1 MGGHGGATGVLG
13 VNYWGWTEFTS
24 ESKLALSFGSLRH
37 APLSLLRSIPV
48 GSGDGRAG
56 CKVY

>member
-24 ESKLALSFGSLRH
+24 EPKLAISFGSLRYI
-37 APLSLLRSIPV
+37 PLSLLRSSSV
-48 GSGDGRAG
+48 GSGGGRAG